1 MCQVVIY
8 KRLKTVK
15 KYYASKS
22 GRSYLWEVVVYE
34 TFQLQGF
41 DWEKFG
47 VLDRWS
53 LMGGGRLQEVVAHGD
68 LTVHEWIN
76 KQHKKNFKISWVL
89 RESDR

>member
-1 MCQVVIY
+1 M
-8 KRLKTVK
+8 
-15 KYYASKS
+15 
-22 GRSYLWEVVVYE
+22 VVYE

-68 LTVHEWIN
+68 LTVHE
-76 KQHKKNFKISWVL
+76 
-89 RESDR
+89 